1 MKARVWGS
9 FAIVSLI
16 WGSTWLVIKDQIG
29 FGAPGWIVTLRFA
42 IAAAGMAALAW
53 ARGESLVMPRR
64 AVAMAGVVGLL
75 QFCSNFQFVYRAE
88 HYVPSGLVAVLYA
101 LMMVPNAILGRIV
114 LGAALR
120 ARFLVGCGVAIVGI
134 AMLIGQEYALH
145 AGGMVTLVGVGLTLG
160 GVMSASVANIVQ
172 ALPAS
177 RAQAVVPFTAWAM
190 AAGALGDGM
199 FAYAMHG
206 APVMLMGARFWG
218 GVLWLS
224 LVGSVAA
231 FPIYFALIRQIGA
244 GRAAFTNVIVP
255 VVAMALSTLFEA
267 YVWTPL
273 SVAGSVVAMVGL
285 VIALSP
291 SRKEA

>member
-16 WGSTWLVIKDQIG
+16 WGSTWLVIKDQIAIG
-29 FGAPGWIVTLRFA
+29 TPGWTVAIRFV
-42 IAAAGMAALAW
+42 IAAMGMAALAL
-53 ARGESLVMPRR
+53 ARGESLRLPGR
-64 AVAMAGVVGLL
+64 AIVLAGMVGLL

-120 ARFLVGCGVAIVGI
+120 ARFLAGCGVAIVGI

-145 AGGMVTLVGVGLTLG
+145 VGGAITLIGVALTLG

-172 ALPAS
+172 ALPAA

-190 AAGALGDGM
+190 AAGALGDAV

-206 APVMLMGARFWG
+206 VPEVPMTPRFWG
-218 GVLWLS
+218 GLLWLA
-224 LVGSVAA
+224 LMGSVAA

-244 GRAAFTNVIVP
+244 GRAAFTNVITP
-255 VVAMALSTLFEA
+255 VVAMALSTLFEG
-267 YVWTPL
+267 YVWTGL
-273 SVAGSVVAMVGL
+273 SVAGSVVAMAGMM
-285 VIALSP
+285 IALSP